1 MPEPAAAAS
10 AARPI
15 EDTAITSADG
25 AARARGWQRQA
36 LPPQA
41 GECYS
46 EFLPVADGLTLAYS
60 HYAPRRDL
68 VQRSEQSHAGRVL
81 ILTLGLQGHSFTLD
95 GAGRRFDFASGH
107 STISAFARVQGQR
120 HFPAGQ
126 TTRQLRLL
134 VQERALHQY
143 GLQAALADMAQAEQ
157 ARLLFFGRSDGAA
170 QHLAQR
176 LLHLRAQSRA
186 SLGVNSAMPA
196 PSPLQWH
203 IASLSLLAEL
213 LRHLPGGAAAR
224 ADATANAAAP
234 ARRLRGSEQDR
245 LLRARELL
253 MQQYAQPLSIGY
265 LCTAV
270 GLSECQLKRGFRALF
285 GTSAYRMLTAIRME
299 KARELLEQG
308 LYVSTV
314 AYRVGYQHPSSFSA
328 AFERYYGMPPK
339 AVARTLGSNSAAPL
353 R

>member
-176 LLHLRAQSRA
+176 LLHLRAQSCA
-186 SLGVNSAMPA
+186 FQGTNSAMPA
-196 PSPLQWH
+196 LSPLQWH

-213 LRHLPGGAAAR
+213 LRHLPGGAAAP
-224 ADATANAAAP
+224 ADATAP

-328 AFERYYGMPPK
+328 AFERHYGMPPK
-339 AVARTLGSNSAAPL
+339 AVARTRGSSSAAPL